1 MFKMLNFR
9 FAFLKLIAFILC
21 PWEINLRKTKRN
33 DNNHANVYA
42 MLESYATA
50 SQSLRLSAVLAPDFL
65 CSLGTNLYDVNFLL
79 HCFEV
84 T

>member
-1 MFKMLNFR
+1 MWKMLNFR
-9 FAFLKLIAFILC
+9 FAFLKLISFILC
-21 PWEINLRKTKRN
+21 PWEINLRETKRN

-50 SQSLRLSAVLAPDFL
+50 SQSLRLSALLAPDFL
-65 CSLGTNLYDVNFLL
+65 CFLGTNSYYVSSLL